1 MTYSSPEVSL
11 FREFGEAAR
20 RREGLAPPIKTPRGA
35 LLDFCRR
42 RSVPRWVE
50 GDHLALIAEAVQ
62 RAVVAAASGHGLKII
77 IEAPP
82 RHGKTHLTS
91 VMSPCWAMGTFKDFP
106 VILASYGAK
115 LAYSKAREARN
126 LMERVGKAE
135 FDVTVDQG
143 TRAISDWQL
152 LGLRG
157 RMLAAGVGG
166 PLTGEGALLGIIDD
180 PFKNF
185 REAHSETIREMVWN
199 WYRTVFATRIE
210 SGGSQIVT
218 MTRWHE
224 RDLIGKLLEE
234 FGRKGV
240 DKGGEWE
247 VITLRA
253 RNETAA
259 DVKSDPLK
267 RPKDRPLWPVRWD
280 SKALDERKRTLGNY
294 AYSALFQ
301 QRPQPE
307 GTALFR
313 RHNFRYAK
321 MGTDPR
327 DGKPVYELGFVETV
341 EGRTAMEVERV
352 RVSDCWVI
360 MTADTALS
368 QDKKADY
375 TVVEAWAITPPVRG
389 RRRRILI
396 LVLREHLEAPDQIPL
411 LRRTWKSTHAR
422 WVGIEK
428 AQAGLAAV
436 QHAQREGMPVKPCPA
451 DADKVVRALPL
462 SAAYEA
468 HDVFHLYGAE
478 WLPEYEAEVLPF
490 PNVEHDDQV
499 DAAAYMELLLQLVPT
514 PRVYVADTKRLAKR
528 LEARAERVRKK
539 AAERNGGNG
548 GPEPPPA
555 TSLEQ
560 AAGLPIHMLSPRRF
574 TPPQRRE
581 DRLSD

>member
-1 MTYSSPEVSL
+1 M
-11 FREFGEAAR
+11 
-20 RREGLAPPIKTPRGA
+20 RREGLTPPVKVPNGA

-42 RSVPRWVE
+42 RSIPRWVE
-50 GDHLALIAEAVQ
+50 GDHLKLIADILQRAIVSAVQ
-62 RAVVAAASGHGLKII
+62 GKGIKVI

-91 VMSPCWAMGTFKDFP
+91 VMAPVWGMGTFKDFP

-126 LMERVGKAE
+126 LMERVGKSE
-135 FDVTVDQG
+135 FDVTVDESS
-143 TRAISDWQL
+143 RAISDWQL
-152 LGLRG
+152 LGLRA

-166 PLTGEGALLGIIDD
+166 PLTGEGALLGLIDD

-185 REAHSETIREMVWN
+185 REAHSSVQRETVWN
-199 WYRTVFATRIE
+199 WYKTVFATRIE
-210 SGGSQIVT
+210 SGGSQVIT

-224 RDLIGKLLEE
+224 RDLIGKVLEE
-234 FGRKGV
+234 FGRKGI

-253 RNETAA
+253 RNESPK
-259 DVKSDPLK
+259 DVQTDPLK
-267 RPKDRPLWPVRWD
+267 RPKGRALWPVRWD
-280 SKALDERKRTLGNY
+280 VKALDERKRTLGSY

-301 QRPQPE
+301 QKPQPE

-313 RHNFRYAK
+313 RTNFRYAK
-321 MGTDPR
+321 LER
-327 DGKPVYELGFVETV
+327 DTRDNAPVYVLGFVDTV
-341 EGRTAMEVERV
+341 DGRTANGFERV
-352 RVSDCWVI
+352 RASDCWKM
-360 MTADTALS
+360 MTVDTALS
-368 QDKKADY
+368 QAQKADFFVCE
-375 TVVEAWAITPPVRG
+375 TWVITPPVRG

-396 LVLREHLEAPDQIPL
+396 DVVREHVEAPDQMGL
-411 LRRTWKSTHAR
+411 LRRLWTATKAR

-428 AQAGLAAV
+428 AQAGLATV
-436 QHAQREGMPVKPCPA
+436 QHALREGMPVKPCPA
-451 DADKVVRALPL
+451 DADKVIRALPL

-468 HDVFHLYGAE
+468 QDVFHLYGAE

-499 DAAAYMELLLQLVPT
+499 DAAAYMELLLQSVPT
-514 PRVYVADTKRLAKR
+514 PRVFVADTAKIAKR
-528 LEARAERVRKK
+528 LEARARKRQTG
-539 AAERNGGNG
+539 EVTGD
-548 GPEPPPA
+548 GPAKFTETPP

-560 AAGLPIHMLSPRRF
+560 AAGMPIHMLNSSRFKMPR
-574 TPPQRRE
+574 PPRG